1 MLKALYKVA
10 FSWLDNQMEN
20 ITTQKDSWKGL

>member
-20 ITTQKDSWKGL
+20 ITTQKESWKGL